1 MASPD
6 LGILRNRHFKR
17 ATSTSIESL
26 AALPSSVVGDALGRR
41 IGLGPNVQALTRR
54 NRFAGSAL
62 TVRCRAGDNLAA
74 LVSLESTQPGD
85 VVVIACGGARDAAV
99 VGGNYLAMAKIRG
112 AVAVITDGLIRDL
125 DEIEALEIPVFA
137 AGLTPNGPFK
147 SGPGQ
152 IGMPVAINDITINS
166 GDILVGDPDGV
177 VVVPQNRVSEAIA
190 KAAAVKSREADMAKS
205 LAKGEIPDFISKIIA
220 GADVSDVSSS

>member
-6 LGILRNRHFKR
+6 LGILRNNRFTR
-17 ATSTSIESL
+17 ASSTSVESL
-26 AALPSSVVGDALGRR
+26 AALPSSVIGDALGRR
-41 IGLGPNVQALTRR
+41 IGLGASVQGMTRR
-54 NRFAGSAL
+54 RRFAGSAL

-74 LVSLESTQPGD
+74 LVSLDSTQPGD

-125 DEIEALEIPVFA
+125 DEIEALDIPVFA

-152 IGMPVAINDITINS
+152 IGMAVAINDITIES
-166 GDILVGDPDGV
+166 GDILIGDPDGV
-177 VVVPQNRVSEAIA
+177 VVVPQSRVEEAIA
-190 KAAAVKSREADMAKS
+190 KAAAVKAREANMAVS
-205 LAKGEIPDFISKIIA
+205 LARGEIPDFISRIIA
-220 GADVSDVSSS
+220 DADVRDLA